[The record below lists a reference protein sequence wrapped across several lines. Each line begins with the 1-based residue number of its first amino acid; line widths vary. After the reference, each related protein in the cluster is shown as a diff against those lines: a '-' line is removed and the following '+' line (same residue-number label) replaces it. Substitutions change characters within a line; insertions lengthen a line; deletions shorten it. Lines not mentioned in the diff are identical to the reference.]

1 MPTEDHIGIARVR
14 DIFEKSSSQTSDVL
28 DATSIFKLSLFDVK
42 MFTRLD
48 YTNSD
53 KSGTLRAGDLITGS
67 VSGATGIAVYDGTGV
82 VYLSD
87 VKGKFVEVIH
97 SHQQEEETLQLQMV

>member
-1 MPTEDHIGIARVR
+1 MKR
-14 DIFEKSSSQTSDVL
+14 SSSQTSDVL

-53 KSGTLRAGDLITGS
+53 KSGTLKAGDLITGS

-87 VKGKFVEVIH
+87 VKGKDQK
-97 SHQQEEETLQLQMV
+97 SDTLSSTGRG